1 MTDVTTR
8 TAVCPGSF
16 DPFTLG
22 HRYVVQRAAACFDEV
37 VITVVVN
44 PNKHGMFGVDERIEL
59 IRADCAD
66 LPNVR
71 VDRWSGLLVDY
82 LRNESIHTIV
92 KGLRSAVDFD
102 YEVPMAQMNR
112 ELADVE
118 TVFLLTDPRFAHVSS
133 SLVKEVAKL
142 GGDVAP
148 FLSPAIHRAL
158 LARIAGEQRV

>member
-1 MTDVTTR
+1 MT

-22 HRYVVQRAAACFDEV
+22 HRYVVERAAACFDEV

-44 PNKHGMFGVDERIEL
+44 PNKRGMFAVDERIGL
-59 IRADCAD
+59 IEEDCAD
-66 LPNVR
+66 LQNVR
-71 VDRWSGLLVDY
+71 VDRWEGLLVDY
-82 LRNESIHTIV
+82 LRQESIHTIV

-118 TVFLLTDPRFAHVSS
+118 TIFLLTDPRFAHVSS

-142 GGDVAP
+142 GGDVSP
-148 FLSPAIHRAL
+148 FLSGHVHDRL
-158 LARIAGEQRV
+158 MSRLSGELTA

>member
-1 MTDVTTR
+1 MT

-22 HRYVVQRAAACFDEV
+22 HHYVVERAAACFDEV

-44 PNKHGMFGVDERIEL
+44 PNKRGMFSVDERIEL

-71 VDRWSGLLVDY
+71 VDRWTGLLVDY
-82 LRNESIHTIV
+82 MRNEDIHTMV

-118 TVFLLTDPRFAHVSS
+118 TIFLLTDPRFAHVSS

-142 GGDVAP
+142 GGDVTP
-148 FLSPAIHRAL
+148 FLSANTHRHLA
-158 LARIAGEQRV
+158 ARIAGERSI

>member
-1 MTDVTTR
+1 MS

-22 HRYVVQRAAACFDEV
+22 HRFVVERAAARFDEV
-37 VITVVVN
+37 VVTVVVN
-44 PNKHGMFGVDERIEL
+44 PNKSGMFGVDERIDL
-59 IRADCAD
+59 IRETCAD

-71 VDRWSGLLVDY
+71 VDRWTGLLVDY
-82 LRNESIHTIV
+82 LRHESITTIV

-118 TVFLLTDPRFAHVSS
+118 TVFLLTDPKFAHVSS

-142 GGDVAP
+142 GGDVSPYLAP
-148 FLSPAIHRAL
+148 HIHERL
-158 LARIAGEQRV
+158 LARIAGEMRI

>member
-1 MTDVTTR
+1 MTS
-8 TAVCPGSF
+8 AVCPGSF

-22 HRYVVQRAAACFDEV
+22 HRYVVERAAARFDEL

-44 PNKHGMFGVDERIEL
+44 PNKRGLFSVDERIDL
-59 IRADCAD
+59 IREDCAD
-66 LPNVR
+66 LSNVR
-71 VDRWSGLLVDY
+71 VDRWTGLLVDY
-82 LRNESIHTIV
+82 LRQESIDTVV

-142 GGDVAP
+142 DGEVSP
-148 FLSPAIHRAL
+148 FLSPVIHSAV
-158 LARIAGEQRV
+158 LARLAGERSI